1 MTSSISG
8 FGGGM
13 PSASQ
18 ISQMRER
25 MFQKADANADGSV
38 DKAEFG
44 KMRPPGMGGAGMP
57 SSDEMFAKIDGDGN
71 GALSKDEM
79 KAFGDKMSSQM
90 KSMLLGAQE
99 GAGEEENESPLDAL
113 FKALDQDEDGSVSKS
128 EFQEF
133 GKRARE
139 NGARQGNDAY
149 ADALNLLPTSLASL
163 LGNGEDNSRRT
174 QDELIGLLM
183 KA

>member
-1 MTSSISG
+1 MTSISG

-13 PSASQ
+13 PSSAQLAQ
-18 ISQMRER
+18 IRER
-25 MFQKADANADGSV
+25 MFQKLDANSDGSI

-44 KMRPPGMGGAGMP
+44 KAPQPPGMGGAGMP
-57 SSDEMFAKIDGDGN
+57 SSDQMFAKIDGDGN
-71 GALSKDEM
+71 GSLSKDEM

-99 GAGEEENESPLDAL
+99 SSGADNDNPLDAL
-113 FKALDQDEDGSVSKS
+113 FKALDQDEDGSVSKN
-128 EFQEF
+128 EFEQF
-133 GKRARE
+133 GKRTRDS
-139 NGARQGNDAY
+139 GSRQGTDAY
-149 ADALNLLPTSLASL
+149 TDALNLLPTSLASL
-163 LGNGEDNSRRT
+163 LGNQKDSGQRT

>member
-1 MTSSISG
+1 MTSISG
-8 FGGGM
+8 FGGM
-13 PSASQ
+13 PSGGQLAQ
-18 ISQMRER
+18 IRER
-25 MFQKADANADGSV
+25 MFQKADANGDGSI
-38 DKAEFG
+38 DKTEFASAP
-44 KMRPPGMGGAGMP
+44 RPKGPGGAGMP
-57 SSDEMFAKIDGDGN
+57 SADEMFAKIDGDGN

-90 KSMLLGAQE
+90 KSVLMGAQE
-99 GAGEEENESPLDAL
+99 SAGSDENESPLDAL

-128 EFQEF
+128 EFEQF

-139 NGARQGNDAY
+139 GGSRQGSDAY

-163 LGNGEDNSRRT
+163 LGNQQDDGRRT

>member
-8 FGGGM
+8 FGGI
-13 PSASQ
+13 PSSGQLAQ
-18 ISQMRER
+18 IRER
-25 MFQKADANADGSV
+25 MFQKADANGDGSI
-38 DKAEFG
+38 DKTEFAKG
-44 KMRPPGMGGAGMP
+44 PQPPGMGGKGMP

-79 KAFGDKMSSQM
+79 KAFGEKMSTQM

-99 GAGEEENESPLDAL
+99 SAGDENENPLDAL
-113 FKALDQDEDGSVSKS
+113 FKALDQDEDGAVSKG
-128 EFQEF
+128 EFEQF

-163 LGNGEDNSRRT
+163 LGNGEDSSRRT